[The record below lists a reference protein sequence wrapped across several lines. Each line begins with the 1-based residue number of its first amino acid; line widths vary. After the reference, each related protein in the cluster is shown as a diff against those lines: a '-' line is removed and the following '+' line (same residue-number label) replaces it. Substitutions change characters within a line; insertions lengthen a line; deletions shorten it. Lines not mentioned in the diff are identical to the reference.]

1 MIGALSEWL
10 RHLVIVILLA
20 VFLDL
25 ALPSNVMQKYVRTVL
40 GLVVMLTML
49 DPLRVLVATHFNL
62 EAAAA
67 RLTGPVFPSAQFVGA
82 GAAASGSGTAGAFQ
96 ADLAATLRQEILQ
109 LQGVS
114 VQSVQVMTSPGVGG
128 ATLVTAVTVVIGTVK
143 PAVASAVQA
152 QVAESLG
159 LASGAVRVIYTGGQT

>member
-10 RHLVIVILLA
+10 RHLVVVILLA

-25 ALPSNVMQKYVRTVL
+25 ALPSNAMQKYVRTVL

-67 RLTGPVFPSAQFVGA
+67 RLSGPVFQSAQFIG
-82 GAAASGSGTAGAFQ
+82 GGAASGAGTRGAFQ
-96 ADLAATLRQEILQ
+96 TDLAATLRQEILQ
-109 LQGVS
+109 LQGVN
-114 VQSVQVMTSPGVGG
+114 VQNVLVTTSQGTDG
-128 ATLVTAVTVVIGTVK
+128 APLVTAVTVVIGAVK
-143 PAVASAVQA
+143 PATAAAVQA

-159 LASGAVRVIYTGGQT
+159 LAPGAVRVIYAGGQT